1 MIVTKYSLMMGM
13 VWFTCVTFLGSCLL
27 SKEKGRTFQIVALVF
42 LLGAARALLPVE
54 ILHGHVVQCWNLYP
68 QVRDLWN
75 LELLP
80 GLTVLEALAQVWA
93 VGATVFLVGLAAQ
106 IWRLHQIRLKALP
119 LPEGDPVRAI

>member
-1 MIVTKYSLMMGM
+1 MIVTKYSLMMGI

-27 SKEKGRTFQIVALVF
+27 SREKGRTFQIVALVF

-75 LELLP
+75 LELFP

-93 VGATVFLVGLAAQ
+93 VGAAPNPV
-106 IWRLHQIRLKALP
+106 
-119 LPEGDPVRAI
+119 EGASPPGE

>member
-1 MIVTKYSLMMGM
+1 MIVTKYSLMMGI

-27 SKEKGRTFQIVALVF
+27 SREKGRTFQIVALVF

-75 LELLP
+75 LSFSP
-80 GLTVLEALAQVWA
+80 GLTVL
-93 VGATVFLVGLAAQ
+93 
-106 IWRLHQIRLKALP
+106 RP
-119 LPEGDPVRAI
+119 LPRSGRWEPPCFWWGWRPRSGGCTKSG